1 MYKYLIRLLRRMFL
15 DLFVYTL
22 HSFLYSWRTMMGY
35 VILNLFISVYSFLG
49 IGSDTLDFK

>member
-22 HSFLYSWRTMMGY
+22 HSFLYSWRTMIGY